1 MADLSTIEMTVE
13 EGARIF
19 QSVEADLQKVHNRI
33 LKLLPVIEAAR
44 GFILYGKLEAGVC
57 SGMTQ
62 DAAGDVGKALRT
74 LFELHQRLT
83 NHCIAGGVDLPTTAD
98 GGR

>member
-1 MADLSTIEMTVE
+1 MTDLSTLELTVE

-19 QSVEADLQKVHNRI
+19 ESVEGDLKKVHDRI
-33 LKLLPVIEAAR
+33 LKLLAVIEAAR
-44 GFILYGKLEAGVC
+44 GFILFGKLEAGIC

-62 DAAGDVGKALRT
+62 EASGDVGKALRT
-74 LFELHQRLT
+74 LFELHRRLT
-83 NHCIAGGVDLPTTAD
+83 DHCITAGVDLPQAAD

>member
-1 MADLSTIEMTVE
+1 MADLSTLDLTVQ

-19 QSVEADLQKVHNRI
+19 QSVEADLQKVHDRI
-33 LKLLPVIEAAR
+33 LKLMPVIEAAR
-44 GFILYGKLEAGVC
+44 GFILFGKLEAGIC

-62 DAAGDVGKALRT
+62 EAAGDVGKALRT
-74 LFELHQRLT
+74 LFELHRRLT
-83 NHCIAGGVDLPTTAD
+83 DHCIAAGVDLPQADD